1 MRDSAYPHH
10 QPATSNPILSY
21 AIASKPTMTCARR
34 LNAVIPAI
42 LLSIAFPLQ
51 AQIPTATTIAATP
64 DYQPLRIDRGSAA
77 LQQSLRK
84 LRTRA
89 SLMMIVAHPDDEDG
103 GMLTYESRGQG
114 ARVALLTLN
123 RGEGG
128 QNIMSND
135 LWDQLALVRTQEL
148 LAADRRYGVDQ
159 YFTRVAD
166 FGFSKTLDESLS
178 VWGHDRVL
186 YDVVRAVR
194 LNRPLVL
201 TAVFVG
207 GITDGHG
214 QHQVSGE
221 MCQEVY
227 KAAGDPTV
235 FPDQIKAG
243 LLPWTPLKVYAR
255 VPTFSVTPKGMFDY
269 ATGKWAP
276 VRFYDYVAGKWTNA
290 VPTTTLTIP
299 EGAYDPALGVSY
311 IQLSREGLGLEKSQ
325 NGGTGIPLPGVFN
338 VAYHRYGSRVTTTAT
353 EQSYFDGIDTS
364 LAGIASLASGR
375 HEFLIIG
382 LRQVATTV
390 DQATHSFVPSHPEQL
405 VPILAGGLKQTQLLM
420 QKVKASDLTAE
431 EKYNILHELAVKE
444 AQFNSAIVEALGVTL
459 TAVVAPA
466 NPDRGR
472 SGFAVDAQDTFTTAI
487 PGQSFAV
494 TAYLTNP
501 SAVPIQIQSVSLK
514 ATGPGDWRIAATT
527 PLTGALQANQR
538 LAADFHTT
546 VPAGA
551 AVTKAC
557 FHRKDVEQPYYD
569 LDSLACLD
577 QPLPPY
583 PLEAWLEFTVD
594 GVAVRSAQAVQ
605 TVQHVVGRGGVY
617 EPLLLVPAISVAA
630 TANAGIIPLG
640 AQAAA
645 INVRIRSNV
654 KPSVAGAVHLDLPA
668 GWQSSPPSAPF
679 TPRKE
684 GDEQTVTFT
693 VAPRNLSA
701 AAYPIA
707 PVAEY
712 HGEQYAQGYETVGY
726 SGLRPYNYY
735 HSAPYKLVGVDVK
748 VAPGLKVG
756 YVMGTGDDV
765 PQSLES
771 LGVTVHLLSPAE
783 INSGNL
789 SLFDVIVLGIRAYA
803 ARPEL
808 AASNGRLLDYVK
820 QGGVM
825 IVQYNTHEYDHN
837 YGPYPISLGGDPE
850 KVVSEANAVEIL
862 QPQSSLLSW
871 PNRITAAD
879 FAGWVEERG
888 HSFMHSW
895 DPRYQA
901 LTETHD
907 PGQDEQKGGLLY
919 ARYGKGA
926 YVYIAY
932 ALYRQLPEGVP
943 GAYRLFA
950 NLLSLPKSPTN

>member
-1 MRDSAYPHH
+1 
-10 QPATSNPILSY
+10 
-21 AIASKPTMTCARR
+21 MTCCRQSRTPVSFLA
-34 LNAVIPAI
+34 AA
-42 LLSIAFPLQ
+42 LLLAAAPLP
-51 AQIPTATTIAATP
+51 AQIPTATSIAATP
-64 DYQPLRIDRGSAA
+64 DYQPLRVDRGTSA

-84 LRTRA
+84 LGTRA
-89 SLMMIVAHPDDEDG
+89 SVMMIVAHPDDEDG

-128 QNIMSND
+128 QNVMSND

-148 LAADRRYGVDQ
+148 LAAGRRYGVDQ

-166 FGFSKTLDESLS
+166 FGFSKTLDEALS

-194 LNRPLVL
+194 INRPLVL

-221 MCQEVY
+221 MAQEVF
-227 KAAGDPTV
+227 KAAGDPKV

-255 VPTFSVTPKGMFDY
+255 VPSFSISPKGMYDY

-276 VRFYDYVAGKWTNA
+276 VRFYDYVAGKWTDA
-290 VPTTTLTIP
+290 VPTTTLKIT
-299 EGAYDPALGVSY
+299 EGAYDPAIGSSY
-311 IQLSREGLGLEKSQ
+311 IQLSREGLSQQKSQ
-325 NGGTGIPLPGVFN
+325 NGGTGTPLSGTFDVP
-338 VAYHRYGSRVTTTAT
+338 YHRYGSRVPTPAT
-353 EQSYFDGIDTS
+353 EHSYFDGIDTS
-364 LAGIASLASGR
+364 IAGIASLAPGQ
-375 HEFLIIG
+375 HPFLTIG
-382 LRQVATTV
+382 LHQIATSV
-390 DQATHSFVPSHPEQL
+390 DQATRTFSPSQPAKL
-405 VPILAGGLKQTQLLM
+405 VPLLAAGMKQTQLLM
-420 QKVKASDLTAE
+420 QKVTASNLSPE
-431 EKYNILHELAVKE
+431 EKYNINHELSVKE
-444 AQFNSAIVEALGVTL
+444 AQFNSALVEALGVTL

-466 NPDRGR
+466 SPDRGR
-472 SGFAVDAQDTFTTAI
+472 SGFATDPQDTFTTAV
-487 PGQSFAV
+487 PGQSFGV

-501 SAVPIQIQSVSLK
+501 SAVPIQVQSVSLRS
-514 ATGPGDWRIAATT
+514 TGTGDWHITAPT
-527 PLTGALQANQR
+527 PFHGALQANQR
-538 LAADFHTT
+538 QAVDFRTT
-546 VPAGA
+546 VPGDAN
-551 AVTKAC
+551 VTKAC

-569 LDSLACLD
+569 LDSVACLD

-583 PLEAWLEFTVD
+583 PLEAWTEFNVEGVTVRA
-594 GVAVRSAQAVQ
+594 GQAVQ

-617 EPLLLVPAISVAA
+617 QPLLVAPAISVAA
-630 TANAGIIPLG
+630 TTAAGIIPLG
-640 AQAAA
+640 ETKAAVV
-645 INVRIRSNV
+645 NVRVRSNI
-654 KPSVAGAVHLDLPA
+654 KGATAGDVHLDLPP
-668 GWQSSPPSAPF
+668 GWRSSPESAPIAAH
-679 TPRKE
+679 KE
-684 GDEQTVTFT
+684 GDLQTLSFNVT
-693 VAPRNLSA
+693 PRNLAA

-712 HGEQYAQGYETVGY
+712 QGHQYTLGYETVGY
-726 SGLRPYNYY
+726 PGLRPYNYY
-735 HSAPYKLVGVDVK
+735 QAAPYKLAGVDVK

-771 LGVTVHLLSPAE
+771 LGVAVHLLQPAD
-783 INSGNL
+783 INSGDLAAN
-789 SLFDVIVLGIRAYA
+789 DVIVLGIRAYA

-808 AASNGRLLDYVK
+808 AASNGRMLDYVK
-820 QGGVM
+820 QGGVL
-825 IVQYNTHEYDHN
+825 IVQYNSGEYDHN
-837 YGPYPISLGGDPE
+837 YGPYPTSLTRDPE
-850 KVVSEANAVEIL
+850 KVVDEENAVEIL
-862 QPQSSLLSW
+862 QPGSPVLSW

-879 FAGWVEERG
+879 FQGWVEERG

-895 DPRYQA
+895 DPHYQA

-907 PGQDEQKGGLLY
+907 KGQDEQKGGLLY

-926 YVYIAY
+926 YVYVAY
-932 ALYRQLPEGVP
+932 ALYRQLPEGIP

-950 NLLSLPKSPTN
+950 NLLSLPKAPQTP